1 MGHNRLSSR
10 RAGGMTSSGMAENLQ
25 FIIQKLDSI
34 RAFKRADISTLEN
47 IFNELKIPDMWQEL
61 KSDVEKIVYLPHSIP
76 SILRLIKI
84 ATTLKMLFPLCLMA
98 IIFSIIIKM
107 GFFRMPN
114 DLIFSILLVF
124 PVIIMGAFVITDLMI
139 RQQIVRYETNHP
151 DLHQQEKT
159 RIKKVVEELLKRLK
173 KAIRE
178 DGLILD
184 ECEICLYFN
193 DYKGIQTKLTST
205 EKSLGLFKK
214 KYDTYIVTPH

>member
-1 MGHNRLSSR
+1 MGYNRFSSR
-10 RAGGMTSSGMAENLQ
+10 RVRGVTSSGKVENLQ

-34 RAFKRADISTLEN
+34 RAFKRADITAIEN
-47 IFNELKIPDMWQEL
+47 TFNEQKLQDMWQVL
-61 KSDVEKIVYLPHSIP
+61 KPDVEKIVYLPHSIP

-84 ATTLKMLFPLCLMA
+84 ATTLKMLFPLCLMS

-114 DLIFSILLVF
+114 DLIFSILLVL

-139 RQQIVRYETNHP
+139 RQKIVRYETNHP

-159 RIKKVVEELLKRLK
+159 RIKKVVEKLLERLK

-178 DGLILD
+178 DGLMLD

-193 DYKGIQTKLTST
+193 DYKGIHVKLSST

-214 KYDTYIVTPH
+214 KYDTYIATPH

>member
-1 MGHNRLSSR
+1 MGYNRFSSR
-10 RAGGMTSSGMAENLQ
+10 RVRGVTSSGKVENLQ
-25 FIIQKLDSI
+25 FVIQKLDSI
-34 RAFKRADISTLEN
+34 RAFKRADITAIEN
-47 IFNELKIPDMWQEL
+47 TFNEQKLQDMWQVL
-61 KSDVEKIVYLPHSIP
+61 KPDVEKIVYLPHSIP

-84 ATTLKMLFPLCLMA
+84 ATTLKMLFPLCLMS

-114 DLIFSILLVF
+114 DLIFSILLVL

-159 RIKKVVEELLKRLK
+159 RIKKVVEKLLERLK

-193 DYKGIQTKLTST
+193 DYKGIRILQSTT
-205 EKSLGLFKK
+205 EKALGLFKK